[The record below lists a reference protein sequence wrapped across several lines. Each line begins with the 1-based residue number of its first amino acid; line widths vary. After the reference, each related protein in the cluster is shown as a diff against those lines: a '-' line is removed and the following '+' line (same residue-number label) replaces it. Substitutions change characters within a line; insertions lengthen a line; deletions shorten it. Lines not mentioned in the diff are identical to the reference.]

1 MQATVRN
8 ALCAKSNSATPH
20 PAIGV
25 SEKYVLR
32 LGSKAMLGS
41 HGLIC
46 IHYFPTASHR
56 SKEVELASQGVT
68 EAHWKFS
75 NTKPKNFW
83 WRSFIHNFLFNL
95 INYVEILTF
104 QHVKQD
110 HPSS

>member
-46 IHYFPTASHR
+46 IHYFPTASHEAPAQKKWNSLARVSLKRTGNLVTR
-56 SKEVELASQGVT
+56 SLRIFGGGASYT
-68 EAHWKFS
+68 TS
-75 NTKPKNFW
+75 
-83 WRSFIHNFLFNL
+83 SL
-95 INYVEILTF
+95 I
-104 QHVKQD
+104 
-110 HPSS
+110 